1 MRIPDVMRPAVRPG
15 WPRTD
20 RPNPVSRSEKEQQ
33 DTAKRDDRE
42 RRAPLEG
49 EQTGEDEQTR
59 YLVDEVI
66 DGTAPATSDTK
77 PDDDAPDE
85 NDEEHIGH
93 RVDRSA

>member
-1 MRIPDVMRPAVRPG
+1 MRIPDVMRPALRPG

-20 RPNPVSRSEKEQQ
+20 RPNPVSRSEKEQP

-42 RRAPLEG
+42 RRAPLDD
-49 EQTGEDEQTR
+49 EQTGH
-59 YLVDEVI
+59 LVDEVI

-77 PDDDAPDE
+77 PGDDAPDEDAPDE
-85 NDEEHIGH
+85 NDEERVGH